1 MDSNKNI
8 IAAISLSAA
17 IIVLWALFFSP
28 SPEDREKIKQKRID
42 SVKSLDAPE
51 IENSETNNLLSRKE
65 ALNKDKRIV
74 FENDNVKGSISLKGA
89 IIDDLLFKNYNEKL
103 EGTKKVVLLNPR
115 NASNTY
121 YLETGWVTNNKNIDL
136 PNNKSKWKVEG
147 NTKLSPG
154 NDVKLIWKN
163 AQGLAFEKIIS
174 IDNKFL
180 FTVNQKI
187 KNNTNKIYNFYP
199 YSQIIRKNIPKDIVN
214 FFILH
219 EGPLGVFDD
228 QLVEKDYD
236 DVIDKKYSI
245 NAEKGFLGI
254 TDKYWLTSLIP
265 EKNKNFRADF
275 EYSEKFKISYIET
288 EALEA
293 QPNNQISNKVDIVIA
308 AKEVDVIDEYN
319 EKLGLS
325 KFDLV
330 IDWGWFYWI
339 VKPLFFLNDYFFK
352 LAGNY
357 GLAIILIT
365 VCLRLLF
372 FPLNNYAFRSMSRM
386 KILQPEMARLKEVHK
401 DDKMK
406 LQQAI
411 MQLYKKEGVNP
422 VSGCVPILISIPFFF
437 AIYKMLFV
445 TIEMRHQPFFGW
457 IKDLSEKDPT
467 SIFNLFGL
475 IPWAPPEFLIIGGL
489 PVLMGLTM
497 WAQQKLNPAPQDDIQ
512 KKIFMFFPVFLTVIL
527 APFPSG
533 LVLYWTAN
541 NILTMAQQYVIMK
554 RTTVKTSQ

>member
-65 ALNKDKRIV
+65 ALNKDKRII

-163 AQGLAFEKIIS
+163 AQGLTFEKIIS

-293 QPNNQISNKVDIVIA
+293 QPNKQISNKVDIVIA

>member
-65 ALNKDKRIV
+65 ALNKDKRII

-115 NASNTY
+115 NASDTY

-163 AQGLAFEKIIS
+163 TQGITFEKIIS

-199 YSQIIRKNIPKDIVN
+199 YSQIIRKNIPRDIVN

-293 QPNNQISNKVDIVIA
+293 QPNKQISNKVDIVIA

-357 GLAIILIT
+357 GVAIILIT
-365 VCLRLLF
+365 VCLRLVF